1 MKDKLESM
9 RMNQVWDIE
18 VISKG
23 DKIVDCMWVY
33 ETKRD
38 SRENVERYK
47 ATLVVKG
54 FT

>member
-1 MKDKLESM
+1 
-9 RMNQVWDIE
+9 
-18 VISKG
+18 
-23 DKIVDCMWVY
+23 MWVY